1 MPRPRLGNGIGEA
14 TAMSA
19 VACPALLPGVDA
31 VAQPRNKRPVL
42 LGPSGQPLP
51 AAPPPPPAPPPP
63 EEPPAPAEPKQP
75 PAAETQAAESPS
87 APAESPKDAEAPARP
102 SPPYQVRVALDADP
116 RQVPATLVVLL
127 PFDPT
132 EAYRTRLEAARDQ
145 FFKSRDTLI
154 ASAEASLRAQGVNV
168 NDPRRA
174 AASMIERQF
183 MAQVWDSAFSAVSGA
198 QVGLVFAAA
207 LSGGEQAIG
216 TMLVS
221 PFDGGR
227 MWVTSRATVLGDRFG
242 AWAMPVQKRDAMPAT
257 AILNRDA
264 LAPLRMNFA
273 RIRV

>member
-1 MPRPRLGNGIGEA
+1 MG
-14 TAMSA
+14 A
-19 VACPALLPGVDA
+19 VACPALLAGSDA
-31 VAQPRNKRPVL
+31 VAEPRNKRPVL

-51 AAPPPPPAPPPP
+51 AAPAPPPAAEPAAP
-63 EEPPAPAEPKQP
+63 EEPESPPAADTPAAESEPAPAEAPKG
-75 PAAETQAAESPS
+75 
-87 APAESPKDAEAPARP
+87 
-102 SPPYQVRVALDADP
+102 PPYQVRVALDVDP
-116 RQVPATLVVLL
+116 RHIPATLVVLL

-132 EAYRTRLEAARDQ
+132 EAYRTRVEAARDQ

-154 ASAEASLRAQGVNV
+154 ASAEASIRAQGVKV

-174 AASMIERQF
+174 AAGMIERQF
-183 MAQVWDSAFSAVSGA
+183 MAQVWDSAFAAVSAA

-216 TMLVS
+216 TMLLS

-242 AWAMPVQKRDAMPAT
+242 AWAMPVQKRAPMPAT

>member
-1 MPRPRLGNGIGEA
+1 MG
-14 TAMSA
+14 A
-19 VACPALLPGVDA
+19 VACPALLWGVDV
-31 VAQPRNKRPVL
+31 VAQRKNNRPVL

-51 AAPPPPPAPPPP
+51 ASPPPPPA
-63 EEPPAPAEPKQP
+63 AP
-75 PAAETQAAESPS
+75 PAAEPSPPVDEPAPEPPGEAQAAES
-87 APAESPKDAEAPARP
+87 APAPGEPGKEDAPPRP
-102 SPPYQVRVALDADP
+102 SPAYQVRVALDVDP
-116 RQVPATLVVLL
+116 RQVPAALVVLL
-127 PFDPT
+127 PFDPM
-132 EAYRTRLEAARDQ
+132 EAYRTRVEAARDQ

-154 ASAEASLRAQGVNV
+154 ASAEASLRARGVNV
-168 NDPRRA
+168 KDPRRA
-174 AASMIERQF
+174 AASMMERQF
-183 MAQVWDSAFSAVSGA
+183 MAQVWDSAFGAVSGA

-242 AWAMPVQKRDAMPAT
+242 GWAVPVQRGDAMPAT
-257 AILNRDA
+257 VILNRDA

>member
-1 MPRPRLGNGIGEA
+1 M
-14 TAMSA
+14 
-19 VACPALLPGVDA
+19 
-31 VAQPRNKRPVL
+31 L

-51 AAPPPPPAPPPP
+51 AAPSPPP
-63 EEPPAPAEPKQP
+63 EPAPAAESESP
-75 PAAETQAAESPS
+75 PAADTPAAESEP
-87 APAESPKDAEAPARP
+87 APAESPKDAEAPQG
-102 SPPYQVRVALDADP
+102 PPYQVRVALDVDP
-116 RQVPATLVVLL
+116 RHVPATLVVLL

-132 EAYRTRLEAARDQ
+132 EAYRTRVEAARDQ

-154 ASAEASLRAQGVNV
+154 ASAEASIRAQGVNV
-168 NDPRRA
+168 SDPRRA

-183 MAQVWDSAFSAVSGA
+183 MAQVWDSAFGAVSGA

-227 MWVTSRATVLGDRFG
+227 MWVTTRATLLGDRFG
-242 AWAMPVQKRDAMPAT
+242 AWAMPVQKRDPMPAT
-257 AILNRDA
+257 VILNRDA

>member
-1 MPRPRLGNGIGEA
+1 M
-14 TAMSA
+14 
-19 VACPALLPGVDA
+19 
-31 VAQPRNKRPVL
+31 AQRKNNRPVL
-42 LGPSGQPLP
+42 FGPSGQPLP
-51 AAPPPPPAPPPP
+51 ASPPAPP
-63 EEPPAPAEPKQP
+63 AAP
-75 PAAETQAAESPS
+75 PAAEPPPPTAEPSPPAAEPVPAPSGEAPPAES
-87 APAESPKDAEAPARP
+87 APASAEPREEAAPGRP
-102 SPPYQVRVALDADP
+102 SPSYQVRVALDVDP

-127 PFDPT
+127 PFDPM
-132 EAYRTRLEAARDQ
+132 EAYRTRVEAARDQ

-154 ASAEASLRAQGVNV
+154 ASAEASLRARGVNV
-168 NDPRRA
+168 KDPRRA

-183 MAQVWDSAFSAVSGA
+183 MAQVWDSAFGAVSGA

-227 MWVTSRATVLGDRFG
+227 MWVTTRAAILGDRFG
-242 AWAMPVQKRDAMPAT
+242 AWAAPVQRGDAMPAT
-257 AILNRDA
+257 VILNQDA

>member
-1 MPRPRLGNGIGEA
+1 
-14 TAMSA
+14 
-19 VACPALLPGVDA
+19 
-31 VAQPRNKRPVL
+31 VAQSRNKRPVL

-51 AAPPPPPAPPPP
+51 AAPSPPPAPPP
-63 EEPPAPAEPKQP
+63 AAEPESP
-75 PAAETQAAESPS
+75 PAAEAQAAE
-87 APAESPKDAEAPARP
+87 AQAATTESQKDAEARTQP
-102 SPPYQVRVALDADP
+102 SPPYQVRVALDVDP
-116 RQVPATLVVLL
+116 RHIPATLVVLL

-132 EAYRTRLEAARDQ
+132 EAYRTRVEAARDQ

-154 ASAEASLRAQGVNV
+154 ASAEASIRAQGVNV
-168 NDPRRA
+168 SDPRRA
-174 AASMIERQF
+174 AAGMIERQF
-183 MAQVWDSAFSAVSGA
+183 MAQVWDSVFAAVTGA

-227 MWVTSRATVLGDRFG
+227 MWVTTRATVLGDRFG
-242 AWAMPVQKRDAMPAT
+242 AWAMPIQKRDPMPAT

>member
-1 MPRPRLGNGIGEA
+1 M
-14 TAMSA
+14 
-19 VACPALLPGVDA
+19 
-31 VAQPRNKRPVL
+31 AQSRNKRPVL

-51 AAPPPPPAPPPP
+51 ATPTPPP
-63 EEPPAPAEPKQP
+63 EPAPAAQPPAPAQPEAP
-75 PAAETQAAESPS
+75 PAAKGQAADAAPQTTESQ
-87 APAESPKDAEAPARP
+87 KDAEARTQP
-102 SPPYQVRVALDADP
+102 SPPYQVRVALDVDP
-116 RQVPATLVVLL
+116 RHVPAILVVML

-132 EAYRTRLEAARDQ
+132 EAYRTRVEAARDQ

-154 ASAEASLRAQGVNV
+154 ASAEASIRAQGVNV
-168 NDPRRA
+168 SDPRRA

-183 MAQVWDSAFSAVSGA
+183 MGQVWDSAFGAVSGA

-216 TMLVS
+216 TMLMS

-227 MWVTSRATVLGDRFG
+227 MWVTSRATLLGDRFG
-242 AWAMPVQKRDAMPAT
+242 AWAMPVQKRDPMPAT
-257 AILNRDA
+257 VILNRDA

>member
-1 MPRPRLGNGIGEA
+1 MAE
-14 TAMSA
+14 
-19 VACPALLPGVDA
+19 
-31 VAQPRNKRPVL
+31 PRNKRPVL

-51 AAPPPPPAPPPP
+51 AAPSP
-63 EEPPAPAEPKQP
+63 P
-75 PAAETQAAESPS
+75 PAAEPAAPEEPESPPAADTPAAESEP
-87 APAESPKDAEAPARP
+87 APTEAAKDAEAPQG
-102 SPPYQVRVALDADP
+102 PPYQVRVALDVDP
-116 RQVPATLVVLL
+116 RHVPATLVVLL

-132 EAYRTRLEAARDQ
+132 EAYRTRVEAARDQ

-154 ASAEASLRAQGVNV
+154 ASAEASIRAQGVNV
-168 NDPRRA
+168 SDPRRA

-183 MAQVWDSAFSAVSGA
+183 MAQVWDSAFGAVSGA

-227 MWVTSRATVLGDRFG
+227 MWVTTRATLLGDRFG
-242 AWAMPVQKRDAMPAT
+242 AWAMPVQKRDPMPAT
-257 AILNRDA
+257 VILNRDA